1 MTDITFTL
9 LADGPGDAALIPILR
24 WTLRQCM
31 QQTTLQGDLADLR
44 RLPDPPHALSDRIR
58 EALRLY
64 PCDVLFVHR
73 DAEDQDPELRY
84 REIKEAIVTVDAA
97 IAKPRYVCVVPV
109 RMQEAWLLIDQSA
122 IRRAAGNP
130 NGTADLVL
138 PPIGQ
143 LESIA
148 DPKECLYDLLKAA
161 CELGGRRLTQFKPFR
176 LVRLIAENI
185 SDFSPLRQ
193 LPAFRRL
200 ETDVLQLANT
210 IPDGT

>member
-1 MTDITFTL
+1 MTELTFTL
-9 LADGPGDAALIPILR
+9 LADGPSDAALIPILR
-24 WTLRQCM
+24 WTLRQCIPL
-31 QQTTLQGDLADLR
+31 TTLQGDLADLR
-44 RLPDPPHALSDRIR
+44 RLPNPPHALPDRIQ

-84 REIKEAIVTVDAA
+84 REIKEAIEKVEAA

-148 DPKECLYDLLKAA
+148 DPKEGLYDLLNAA
-161 CELGGRRLTQFKPFR
+161 SELRGRRLNKFKPFR

-193 LPAFRRL
+193 LPAFR
-200 ETDVLQLANT
+200 
-210 IPDGT
+210 